1 MRYWIQLATEQFPL
15 SGAGS
20 DGGHERHRPHP
31 DPGPDGPAAVVLMA
45 LVGCPRARHRVD
57 PRRPRG
63 HDRRLDRCTPDR
75 EGRARDL
82 RRPARTRRHDLR
94 ARSRQRRALLG
105 PPDGPLRAQEAV
117 PDHPRCLP
125 RRDGGHRVREQLPVL
140 RDLPL
145 LHRLRDRRGVRRH
158 QLRHRRADPRARARN
173 RGSRHQR
180 QLLARRGVRRG
191 DLAAP
196 AEPRLPRR
204 RPRLAT
210 HVRPRRGHG
219 RCHPP
224 GAAQRAGEPAMADH
238 ARPRGG
244 GGTALSA
251 QSRSTSRRPPAATS
265 CPKPRTRSSS
275 GRASRPASA
284 RSRGR
289 CSASTRS
296 ARSSASR

>member
-1 MRYWIQLATEQFPL
+1 
-15 SGAGS
+15 
-20 DGGHERHRPHP
+20 
-31 DPGPDGPAAVVLMA
+31 MA

-63 HDRRLDRCTPDR
+63 HDRRRDRGPPDR

-105 PPDGPLRAQEAV
+105 PPDRPLRAQEAL

-210 HVRPRRGHG
+210 HVRPRRRHG
-219 RCHPP
+219 RRHPP

-238 ARPRGG
+238 ARPRGR
-244 GGTALSA
+244 GGTRCRLNRGARQGFDRPQRA
-251 QSRSTSRRPPAATS
+251 ARSPQ
-265 CPKPRTRSSS
+265 TRSSC

-289 CSASTRS
+289 CSASTQS